1 MDKDNHSDSEIA
13 EILRCRNVAVVGISR
28 DQTKPSYYVAKY
40 LWEHGYHIV
49 PVNPIAQEILGLKC
63 YARLL
68 DIHEN
73 VEIVD
78 VFRPS
83 TEVPKVVEGAIAKK
97 AKVVWLQEGIYNAE
111 AEATAAQ
118 EGIKIVW
125 NRCMMK
131 EHVRLFGKKLGI
143 SLGRAWSAV
152 AF

>member
-40 LWEHGYHIV
+40 LWEHGYHII

-83 TEVPKVVEGAIAKK
+83 AEVPKVVEEAIAKN
-97 AKVVWLQEGIYNAE
+97 AKVVWLQEGIYDAQS
-111 AEATAAQ
+111 EATAAR
-118 EGIKIVW
+118 EGIEFVW

-131 EHVRLFGKKLGI
+131 EHARLFGKKPRI
-143 SLGRAWSAV
+143 S
-152 AF
+152 